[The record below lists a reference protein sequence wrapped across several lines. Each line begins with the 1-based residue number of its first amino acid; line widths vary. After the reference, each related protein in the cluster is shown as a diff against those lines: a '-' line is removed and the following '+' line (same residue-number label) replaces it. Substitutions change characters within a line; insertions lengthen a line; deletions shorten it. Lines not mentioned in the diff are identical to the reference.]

1 MSITIWREN
10 AHAYV
15 TELWLKH
22 GPKPKVRAPKPPIPQ
37 SPQVQVL
44 THVNYKGTEYLFR
57 EFAAL
62 APNVSPAS
70 LKRWLK
76 AGLTPQQ
83 ALDKA
88 RASAHGATLTYNG
101 VDWTVNKFATT
112 FLPHRSRNAV
122 LKWHKAG
129 LTPEQ
134 MIERG
139 LAPRAGSR
147 F

>member
-1 MSITIWREN
+1 MSLTIWRET

-15 TELWLKH
+15 TELWMKH
-22 GPKPKVRAPKPPIPQ
+22 GPKPKVRAPKPPPAQPQ
-37 SPQVQVL
+37 AL
-44 THVNYKGTEYLFR
+44 THVTYKGTDYSFR
-57 EFAAL
+57 EFAAM

-76 AGLTPQQ
+76 LGHTPQQ

-88 RASAHGATLTYNG
+88 RATVHGATLTYDG
-101 VDWTVNKFATT
+101 VEWTVNKFATT
-112 FLPHRSRNAV
+112 ILPHRSRNAV
-122 LKWHKAG
+122 LKWHNAG

-134 MIERG
+134 IIERG
-139 LAPRAGSR
+139 MAPRVGYR